1 MTARLKTERE
11 IYSKNVSNYENEIR
25 KLEEQ
30 NITQKNSFADLEIQK
45 IKSTQEKEASKYRHH
60 KSPLEIAQLKQEV
73 QEQKEYELIRSG

>member
-1 MTARLKTERE
+1 M
-11 IYSKNVSNYENEIR
+11 VENSLLNSR
-25 KLEEQ
+25 P
-30 NITQKNSFADLEIQK
+30 NITQKEFANYSSPRQVNQK